1 MRAIYFTKSPE
12 ETINL
17 GERLGFGLN
26 KAEIATGF
34 EQAEIVLLFGEL
46 GSGKTHFTKGI
57 AKGLSISETVKS
69 PTFAYVNKYSIEG
82 LSKGYRRAIDD
93 SSRVHQE
100 PIKSQSRAL
109 YHYDL
114 YRLNPGDDLS
124 SIGYEETI
132 EDEKAIN
139 VVEWADRIVLLPK
152 KYIRVEFES
161 LEDQHKI
168 TIKFIDPKIVP
179 KEQIEEFY
187 EEWSTPIHVRKHIKQ
202 VANVAMKIAD
212 KYIEN
217 GEIINLS
224 LLYSG
229 AMMHDIA
236 RICDF
241 HKLEKDNFIE
251 EITDEKWSKWE
262 DLRKTHQGKHHG
274 DIASD
279 FFKELGYLKTANI
292 IYIHKSRVIAE
303 ESELL
308 NTLEKKIM
316 FYSDKRVKHDEVVS
330 LKERFRDGWERYGAH
345 DDAETQKLFKEVE
358 KKTFELEKELFEGLG
373 IGPEEIK

>member
-1 MRAIYFTKSPE
+1 MQAVYFTKSPD

-26 KAEIATGF
+26 KGETATGF
-34 EQAEIVLLFGEL
+34 EQAEIVLLYGEL

-57 AKGLSISETVKS
+57 AKGLSIGETIKS
-69 PTFAYVNKYSIEG
+69 PTFAYVNKY
-82 LSKGYRRAIDD
+82 KVR
-93 SSRVHQE
+93 SSMCEDEKKPRTPH
-100 PIKSQSRAL
+100 SAL
-109 YHYDL
+109 FHYDL

-124 SIGYEETI
+124 SIGFDESI
-132 EDEKAIN
+132 EDEKSIN

-152 KYIRVEFES
+152 KYIRVEFET
-161 LEDQHKI
+161 LDDMHKI
-168 TIKFIDPKIVP
+168 TIKFIDPEIVP

-212 KYIEN
+212 KFIEN
-217 GEIINLS
+217 GEIINLN

-251 EITDEKWSKWE
+251 EITNEKWSKWE
-262 DLRKTHQGKHHG
+262 DLRKVHQGKHHG

-303 ESELL
+303 ESKLL
-308 NTLEKKIM
+308 NSLEKKIM
-316 FYSDKRVKHDEVVS
+316 FYSDKRVKHDEIVS
-330 LKERFRDGWERYGAH
+330 LKERFRDGWKRYGAH

-358 KKTFELEKELFEGLG
+358 KKTFELEKELFGGLDV
-373 IGPEEIK
+373 GPEDI